1 MTRLGTIL
9 TQTLSPKKP
18 YGGGRV
24 SLTPAGEAALDAP
37 LDTGAALQSVRQAYD
52 GPANGDPRPEWI
64 RGVCP
69 TCGGPVVANSYYIG
83 GRGYKTLH
91 ECWHSLS
98 ETPSCSYRKVL

>member
-9 TQTLSPKKP
+9 TKTLSPKKP

-24 SLTPAGEAALDAP
+24 SLTPAGEAALDAL
-37 LDTGAALQSVRQAYD
+37 LDTEAAVQSVRQAYD
-52 GPANGDPRPEWI
+52 GKPEGQPKPEWV

-69 TCGGPVVANSYYIG
+69 TCGGPVVSNMYYVG
-83 GRGYKTLH
+83 GKGYRAVW